1 MENVGPRCGRCGEP
15 ITANRN
21 VVFPK
26 AGGVEHVDC
35 AKTRKLLAR
44 VPVAQSLCLA
54 CERPILTSDDVVL
67 LGHDLL
73 HAACHQKLRAIGGAS
88 RSSPHQASRHIDDP
102 FAREE
107 LGVVCGQA
115 CLDAADERARARAA
129 RDAATAARARR
140 RCCSPS

>member
-1 MENVGPRCGRCGEP
+1 MENDGPRCGRCGEP

-26 AGGVEHVDC
+26 AGGVEHLSC
-35 AKTRKLLAR
+35 AKTRKPLAR
-44 VPVAQSLCLA
+44 VPVAQSMCVA
-54 CERPILTSDDVVL
+54 CDRPILPLEDVAL

-73 HAACHQKLRAIGGAS
+73 HAACYQNLRAIGGAS
-88 RSSPHQASRHIDDP
+88 GRSPHQASRHIGDL

-107 LGVVCGQA
+107 LSVVCVQT